1 MGIVET
7 PWKCVELIGN
17 MTFRNSI
24 LIARLHDVWQVVPDS
39 DKYITKKYIHRDSVK
54 EKTQVKVRK
63 VTITCSLLLLIVPGE
78 KILFTASNKM
88 LPANH
93 IKKYVEGFV
102 KKLKSLERYKRFCKW
117 RNKIVQKCLIPLNQF
132 RKGIIPLK
140 TPIIFLTLKWFI

>member
-1 MGIVET
+1 
-7 PWKCVELIGN
+7 

-24 LIARLHDVWQVVPDS
+24 LIARLNDVWQVVPDS

-93 IKKYVEGFV
+93 IKKYVESFV
-102 KKLKSLERYKRFCKW
+102 KKLKSLERYKRFCK
-117 RNKIVQKCLIPLNQF
+117 
-132 RKGIIPLK
+132 
-140 TPIIFLTLKWFI
+140 